1 MPTSENIVTN
11 ASVAIAVGLWYAAQS
26 YVSPLLQVAILATI
40 GLILPA
46 IYRRLAASVA
56 EWPTQPG
63 VAPVPGHAPSQSND
77 TAPDPTPAD

>member
-1 MPTSENIVTN
+1 MSTSESIVTN

-46 IYRRLAASVA
+46 IYRRMVASVA
-56 EWPTQPG
+56 EWPTQP
-63 VAPVPGHAPSQSND
+63 AADPVPGTASNRSSD
-77 TAPDPTPAD
+77 ATPDPRPAD

>member
-1 MPTSENIVTN
+1 MPTSESIVTN

-40 GLILPA
+40 GLLLPA
-46 IYRRLAASVA
+46 IYRRMAASVA

-63 VAPVPGHAPSQSND
+63 AEPIPGHTQSRTND
-77 TAPDPTPAD
+77 SAADPTPAD